1 MGSTQLKEELQK
13 YINQADDRFLKV
25 VHAMMKEYVRDLK
38 VVGYSPYGD
47 PVSKEELIVRAR
59 IANQAIKKGKVKSLK
74 RVRKESKNW

>member
-13 YINQADDRFLKV
+13 YINQADERFLKV

-38 VVGYSPYGD
+38 VVGSNPGGV
-47 PVSKEELIVRAR
+47 PISKEELILRAR

-74 RVRKESKNW
+74 RARKESKNW